1 MNIEHHLLNEV
12 TFLES
17 PNFNERP
24 KLDDIRLIII
34 HSICLPPK
42 VYGEVYV
49 EDFFLNKLSTSDH
62 IYFEEIKDLKVSS
75 HLYIK
80 RNGELIQFVPFNK
93 RAWHAG
99 ESSYKGVIDCNNY
112 SIGIELE
119 GMDDDFFT
127 DKQYEILCKVTK
139 EIIKNYPLINQDSI
153 VGHSDVSPQ
162 RKTDPGD
169 KFDWKRYLGAL

>member
-62 IYFEEIKDLKVSS
+62 VYFEEIKDLKVSS

-119 GMDDDFFT
+119 GTDDDEFT
-127 DKQYEILCKVTK
+127 RQQYQRLK
-139 EIIKNYPLINQDSI
+139 EVLICLLATYPRLNSQAI
-153 VGHSDVSPQ
+153 VGHSDIAPG
-162 RKTDPGD
+162 RKTDPGP
-169 KFDWKRYLGAL
+169 KFDWQQIKF

>member
-24 KLDDIRLIII
+24 RLDDIRLIII

-62 IYFEEIKDLKVSS
+62 EYFEEIKDLKVSS

-80 RNGELIQFVPFNK
+80 RNGELIQFVPF
-93 RAWHAG
+93 
-99 ESSYKGVIDCNNY
+99 D
-112 SIGIELE
+112 
-119 GMDDDFFT
+119 
-127 DKQYEILCKVTK
+127 
-139 EIIKNYPLINQDSI
+139 
-153 VGHSDVSPQ
+153 
-162 RKTDPGD
+162 
-169 KFDWKRYLGAL
+169 